1 MVAMWAGA
9 SLCAGAHFLQAD
21 AGFPAHAADPP
32 HRFRTRRR
40 DGRRRADAF
49 LVLVAARLRGVE
61 MIGDGVVARVC
72 KEAQREFW
80 DAPDLSR
87 SRDVSKWR

>member
-1 MVAMWAGA
+1 MSMLSPQPRPLALSDSQLDAVLRAAA
-9 SLCAGAHFLQAD
+9 PLQPVD
-21 AGFPAHAADPP
+21 
-32 HRFRTRRR
+32 R
-40 DGRRRADAF
+40 DAF
-49 LVLVAARLRGVE
+49 LVLVAARLRGVG

>member
-1 MVAMWAGA
+1 MSTLSPPPRPLALSDQQLDTVMRAAA
-9 SLCAGAHFLQAD
+9 PLQPID
-21 AGFPAHAADPP
+21 
-32 HRFRTRRR
+32 R
-40 DGRRRADAF
+40 DAF

>member
-1 MVAMWAGA
+1 MSMLSPQPRPLALSDSQLDAVLRAAA
-9 SLCAGAHFLQAD
+9 PLQPVD
-21 AGFPAHAADPP
+21 
-32 HRFRTRRR
+32 R
-40 DGRRRADAF
+40 DAF

-80 DAPDLSR
+80 TRPTSVAR
-87 SRDVSKWR
+87 AT